1 VHLAAATSWG
11 ELWHFSWPLVTS
23 MLLQFTV
30 GLTDVYVA
38 GRFRPEVQGAVGYAG
53 QLLFFFG
60 VVATGLGVGL
70 VAVISRHH
78 GVCNFAAMWRT
89 ARQGLLLV
97 LLLIA
102 PLATVG
108 FFWIP
113 EKMLAAALPPEVVG
127 AAMPLLPL
135 YAASLLPHGLLIV
148 SNAIFRARSQSLL
161 VLLCSA
167 LTAILNLAGDFGLA
181 FGLWGLPS
189 LGPPGIAAA
198 TFISATAGA
207 GLALAILWRQGLGW
221 DWRLDRALAKM
232 LLRLGWP
239 VGLLQAGWQ
248 LGSLVLYGILGRL
261 PVHAVAATAALTNG
275 LRIEAILYLPAFS
288 LNMVTAVLV
297 GHALGAGNEGRAES
311 TGWRLAGAAALVLT
325 LLALPIFIYS
335 RELAALISPDPVV
348 QEFTHLYLRFNMISQ
363 PFMAISVCLGG
374 GLEGAGDTLGTM
386 KVVLGALW
394 GLRLPLAAFLA
405 LSTPLGANGVWLAMV
420 ISMVLQFLLMV
431 NRFRRGRWKRIRLAG
446 EGEGQ

>member
-1 VHLAAATSWG
+1 
-11 ELWHFSWPLVTS
+11 
-23 MLLQFTV
+23 
-30 GLTDVYVA
+30 
-38 GRFRPEVQGAVGYAG
+38 
-53 QLLFFFG
+53 
-60 VVATGLGVGL
+60 
-70 VAVISRHH
+70 
-78 GVCNFAAMWRT
+78 
-89 ARQGLLLV
+89 
-97 LLLIA
+97 
-102 PLATVG
+102 
-108 FFWIP
+108 
-113 EKMLAAALPPEVVG
+113 
-127 AAMPLLPL
+127 
-135 YAASLLPHGLLIV
+135 
-148 SNAIFRARSQSLL
+148 
-161 VLLCSA
+161 
-167 LTAILNLAGDFGLA
+167 
-181 FGLWGLPS
+181 
-189 LGPPGIAAA
+189 
-198 TFISATAGA
+198 
-207 GLALAILWRQGLGW
+207 
-221 DWRLDRALAKM
+221 
-232 LLRLGWP
+232 
-239 VGLLQAGWQ
+239 
-248 LGSLVLYGILGRL
+248 
-261 PVHAVAATAALTNG
+261 
-275 LRIEAILYLPAFS
+275 
-288 LNMVTAVLV
+288 VLV